1 MFNSFYLLDSCNQS
15 LKWSLLG
22 VKKSL
27 GHALL
32 GVQFKIPEEHPRPF
46 HMGVS
51 QRNSTAL
58 YRTPSPQRK
67 KKKQP
72 NKQANKQIEE
82 SDYILR
88 NIDFLKEIVIKCDS
102 LGLRIRTFFS

>member
-1 MFNSFYLLDSCNQS
+1 MFNSFYLLDSFNQS

-32 GVQFKIPEEHPRPF
+32 GVQFKIPEQHPRPF

-67 KKKQP
+67 KRKNQT
-72 NKQANKQIEE
+72 NKQTNK
-82 SDYILR
+82 
-88 NIDFLKEIVIKCDS
+88 LKKAI
-102 LGLRIRTFFS
+102 TFFEI

>member
-22 VKKSL
+22 VKKRL

-32 GVQFKIPEEHPRPF
+32 GVQFKIPEEHPSPF

-67 KKKQP
+67 KRNNQT
-72 NKQANKQIEE
+72 NKQTNK
-82 SDYILR
+82 
-88 NIDFLKEIVIKCDS
+88 LKKAI
-102 LGLRIRTFFS
+102 TFFEI

>member
-22 VKKSL
+22 VKKRL

-67 KKKQP
+67 KRNNQT
-72 NKQANKQIEE
+72 NKQTNK
-82 SDYILR
+82 
-88 NIDFLKEIVIKCDS
+88 LKKAI
-102 LGLRIRTFFS
+102 TFFEI

>member
-1 MFNSFYLLDSCNQS
+1 MVSFKLAREQIYKKKLYIFNSFYLLDSCNQS

-32 GVQFKIPEEHPRPF
+32 GVQFKIPEEHPRSF

-51 QRNSTAL
+51 PRNSTSL
-58 YRTPSPQRK
+58 YRPPSPQPK
-67 KKKQP
+67 KRNNQK
-72 NKQANKQIEE
+72 NKQTNK
-82 SDYILR
+82 
-88 NIDFLKEIVIKCDS
+88 LKKAI
-102 LGLRIRTFFS
+102 TFFEI